1 MPPAAEVHNMT
12 LTVLFDAS
20 CAFCVRTAQWLSAQR
35 AHVTLELLPAQDE
48 QAVARFGMLPWLGQ
62 QLVVVADDGRVWA
75 GSAAFV
81 MCLWALVDTRE
92 LAMQM
97 ASPGLAPLA
106 ERFFRFVS
114 ARRHRLAALVSH
126 APCAEAACARPLS
139 SAYR

>member
-1 MPPAAEVHNMT
+1 MK
-12 LTVLFDAS
+12 LTVLFDAN
-20 CAFCVRTAQWLSAQR
+20 CAFCVRSAHWLATQR
-35 AHVTLELLPAQDE
+35 AHVTLELLPAESE

-62 QLVVVADDGRVWA
+62 QLCVVAGDGRVWA

-81 MCLWALVDTRE
+81 MCLWALVDYRE
-92 LAMQM
+92 LAMRV

-106 ERFFRFVS
+106 QRFFRFVS

-126 APCAEAACARPLS
+126 APCAGAACARPLS